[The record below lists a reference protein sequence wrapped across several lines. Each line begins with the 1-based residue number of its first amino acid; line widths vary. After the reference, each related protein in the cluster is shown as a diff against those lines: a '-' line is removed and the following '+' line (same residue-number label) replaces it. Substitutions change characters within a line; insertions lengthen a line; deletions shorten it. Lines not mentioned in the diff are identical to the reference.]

1 MGFKEAVR
9 TCLTRKYARFSGRA
23 SRSEYWYFVLFCWLV
38 TLVLAFLISLVGGA
52 SFNLSIGDNVLFFSE
67 EDNSSGL
74 ILLLVWL
81 YFFFPW
87 IAVSTRR
94 FHDVGFSGFWYLGSW
109 VMWFIPF
116 IGLISAIA
124 VIVVVVM
131 RGTNGANKYGPDP
144 LDQEATA
151 DVFA

>member
-1 MGFKEAVR
+1 M
-9 TCLTRKYARFSGRA
+9 
-23 SRSEYWYFVLFCWLV
+23 
-38 TLVLAFLISLVGGA
+38 
-52 SFNLSIGDNVLFFSE
+52 
-67 EDNSSGL
+67 
-74 ILLLVWL
+74 
-81 YFFFPW
+81 
-87 IAVSTRR
+87 
-94 FHDVGFSGFWYLGSW
+94 GFSGFWYLGSW

-124 VIVVVVM
+124 VIVVAVM